1 MAESR
6 GNQLAAFLFLTIACL
21 AAGGG
26 LLLYGV
32 RLIRQGQASRSWP
45 TAPGVVRASRIRVGE
60 SRGSSRPTRSVH
72 VEYAYAVGGT
82 ERVSQRAGFGDPLTD
97 EGMRA
102 MVERYPEGKRVTVAY
117 DPADP
122 GRAVLEPGVQGIAYW
137 ALFIGAVFLS
147 AACLMIYTF
156 VTRPRG

>member
-26 LLLYGV
+26 LLFYGA
-32 RLIRQGQASRSWP
+32 RLIRQGHASRSWP

-72 VEYAYAVGGT
+72 IEYAYAVGGE
-82 ERVSQRAGFGDPLTD
+82 ERVASRAGFGEPLTD

-102 MVERYPEGKRVTVAY
+102 MVTRYPEGARVSVAY
-117 DPADP
+117 DPADER
-122 GRAVLEPGVQGIAYW
+122 RAVLEPGVQGTAYW
-137 ALFIGAVFLS
+137 AVFVGAVFLFG
-147 AACLMIYTF
+147 AGLTIYTF
-156 VTRPRG
+156 VTRGRG